1 MWSLASLPEKRVVY
15 ICSMK
20 HRINLLSKKEK
31 TVFDKTVYFFL
42 NYLRY
47 VLVIT
52 QLVVLGVL
60 FFRFRI
66 DESIIELRDSVK
78 QKQEILQVVKPLLE
92 NATKVKAQLD
102 TVDSAIQKQE
112 KQQKMLEYVFLAFP
126 QELYVERALITEQS
140 MDLEGTTQNPTQFQK
155 YYLYLQE
162 DKQFQ
167 EVRIESLQ
175 KKDNAYKFKLILTG
189 YEPS

>member
-1 MWSLASLPEKRVVY
+1 
-15 ICSMK
+15 MK

-60 FFRFRI
+60 FFRFRV
-66 DESIIELRDSVK
+66 DENIIELRDLVK

-102 TVDSAIQKQE
+102 TADVSIA
-112 KQQKMLEYVFLAFP
+112 QQQRQRKMLEYIFLAFP
-126 QELYVERALITEQS
+126 QELYLERAQITAKS

-155 YYLYLQE
+155 YYLFLQE
-162 DKQFQ
+162 DKQFK

-175 KKDNAYKFKLILTG
+175 KKDNAYKFKLTLKE
-189 YEPS
+189 YQPS

>member
-1 MWSLASLPEKRVVY
+1 
-15 ICSMK
+15 MK